1 MPQNKQYMDRLV
13 AIHEKLS
20 SGQHYT
26 FEELREACER
36 KIEKPVSDKTLYND
50 LKALRDLDAPIPE
63 RDRSGRPYYYT
74 SPFSLYGVLNPT
86 DAALANEA
94 VALLRQMQTLPQ
106 FDGLEEIMLKFEQQ
120 PGVIGKPQQP
130 VVQFE
135 QNEQY
140 TGLRWLT
147 PLYQAIQ
154 SDNRVLIGYRDF
166 KDQAFTFEVSPY
178 LLKEYNNRWFIF
190 GWVESQTTIYNL
202 ALDRIQTITPLPT
215 LRRPDITDWIT
226 EFADVVGATRS
237 LELLETVVLRVLLPR
252 ARYVETKPLHRSQTL
267 LNQTDTCIDFQYQL
281 RWNLELEAR
290 ILELGAD
297 AELLTPETRR
307 KRLADVVQKLMKRY
321 ESRDI

>member
-26 FEELREACER
+26 FEELQEACER
-36 KIEKPVSDKTLYND
+36 KTDQSISDKTLYND

-106 FDGLEEIMLKFEQQ
+106 FVGLEEIRLRFEQQ
-120 PGVIGKPQQP
+120 AGVIGKPQQG

-154 SDNRVLIGYRDF
+154 ADNRVLIGYRDF

-190 GWVESQTTIYNL
+190 GWVERKATIYNL

-215 LRRPDITDWIT
+215 LRRPDTTDWTT
-226 EFADVVGATRS
+226 ELAGVVGATRS
-237 LELLETVVLRVLLPR
+237 LEPLETVVLRILLPR
-252 ARYVETKPLHRSQTL
+252 ARYVETKPLHHNQQLLEQTRHHM
-267 LNQTDTCIDFQYQL
+267 DFSYQL
-281 RWNLELEAR
+281 RWNHELTAR
-290 ILELGAD
+290 ILELGPD
-297 AELLTPETRR
+297 AELISPAHRR
-307 KRLADVVQKLMKRY
+307 TDLATLIQAMASSY
-321 ESRDI
+321 AEG